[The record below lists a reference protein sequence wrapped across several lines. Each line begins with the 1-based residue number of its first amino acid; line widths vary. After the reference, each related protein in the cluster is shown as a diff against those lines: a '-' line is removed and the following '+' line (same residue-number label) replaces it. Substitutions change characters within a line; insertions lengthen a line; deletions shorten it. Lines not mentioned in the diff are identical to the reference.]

1 MKNKRERVKLSDIVY
16 NENAD
21 IGLIKR
27 SLSYAVKKSEIK
39 VIGTIFVL
47 VLYLLSVLLL
57 KLDVTLSGFKLT
69 PEIFTVC
76 SVLLQGISLF
86 FGYSIIS
93 HGLSSIF
100 KLKPDENTV
109 FLLAFFSA
117 FANSVLTLITKS
129 YPSDN
134 TKPFMGIGAILLF
147 ELLINKKNLYIVK
160 RVKQNFKFEISEK
173 EKYLVK
179 LSESSSKGNSTV
191 INEKLQHN
199 YSFFDLILDK
209 SFWEKT
215 VQKLSFFAVILSVAV
230 STFSAIK
237 SRNFLFWP
245 SDMYTALMLCFP
257 ISFFFSLSFKLF
269 YFSKKAL
276 KKGIML
282 LGRNNVTATSL
293 INSITFDSEDLYP
306 SENVILK
313 EIKTFRGQRVDEA
326 ILYAATLSSAKE
338 GPLNTV
344 FNKVILGQKKM
355 LTKVSE
361 VTYEEDKGLIGW
373 VNGKRVMIGNRDLLK
388 SHGVDPSSRDYE
400 DKYHKDNEGITYI
413 CVGYD
418 LVAMFVLEYNPNGRL
433 LNSLKSAGKNNIKI
447 FIRTYDS
454 NINRERI
461 SKDFAVSLGD
471 LSIAPLEDSLSEK
484 NNINNTKDIVFIN
497 KTLYLERYEYKYLPY
512 IFMIRDGKTI
522 NDGISFIYQ
531 NNHLF
536 TYDEVI
542 NKVGIDEINNTLKI
556 ANMCNIEFEN
566 KLYMPKYD
574 TSNSKEFLI
583 NLANKGL
590 SKRLNGNVSSLYK
603 ERLNHELD
611 VIIKMHFEDYFLV
624 VYDYIKFAKQNNIL
638 VGPGRGSAAGS
649 LVCYSLGITD
659 VDPFK

>member
-47 VLYLLSVLLL
+47 VLYLLLVLLL
-57 KLDVTLSGFKLT
+57 KFDVTLSGFKLT

-76 SVLLQGISLF
+76 SILLQGISLL

-93 HGLSSIF
+93 QGLSSIF

-134 TKPFMGIGAILLF
+134 TKPFMGMGAILLF
-147 ELLINKKNLYIVK
+147 ELLINKKNLYMAK
-160 RVKQNFKFEISEK
+160 RAKQNFKFEISEK

-179 LSESSSKGNSTV
+179 LSESSSNGNSAV
-191 INEKLQHN
+191 INEKVQHN
-199 YSFFDLILDK
+199 YSFFDLILDQ

-215 VQKLSFFAVILSVAV
+215 VQKLSFFAIILSIAV
-230 STFSAIK
+230 GTFSTIK

-245 SDMYTALMLCFP
+245 SNMYTALMLCFP

-282 LGRNNVTATSL
+282 LGRNNVNATSL

-388 SHGVDPSSRDYE
+388 SHGVDPPSRDYE

-418 LVAMFVLEYNPNGRL
+418 LVAMFVLEYNPNRRL
-433 LNSLKSAGKNNIKI
+433 LNVLKSAGKNSIKI

-461 SKDFAVSLGD
+461 SKDFAVSLED
-471 LSIAPLEDSLSEK
+471 LSIVPLEDSLGEK
-484 NNINNTKDIVFIN
+484 NIKAQTECFECMN
-497 KTLYLERYEYKYLPY
+497 KSDKL
-512 IFMIRDGKTI
+512 IDG
-522 NDGISFIYQ
+522 
-531 NNHLF
+531 
-536 TYDEVI
+536 V
-542 NKVGIDEINNTLKI
+542 V
-556 ANMCNIEFEN
+556 A
-566 KLYMPKYD
+566 
-574 TSNSKEFLI
+574 
-583 NLANKGL
+583 
-590 SKRLNGNVSSLYK
+590 SKRLKANFKLVFAINLLSLMLGLIIVVTVAFNGTLHQISEYEILIYNLFWLLSS
-603 ERLNHELD
+603 
-611 VIIKMHFEDYFLV
+611 V
-624 VYDYIKFAKQNNIL
+624 VC
-638 VGPGRGSAAGS
+638 G
-649 LVCYSLGITD
+649 
-659 VDPFK
+659 